1 MGNVNGMTPQE
12 AAARAKEDSFTL
24 AALPGEKRDAA
35 LTAIAEALEAEK
47 AALFAANGQDLEDV
61 SDILVALMRDSEAM
75 TAANQQMASQLL
87 VNQQR
92 MAQQMMNQTV
102 E

>member
-1 MGNVNGMTPQE
+1 MINFDEEIKKFHPCLELDE
-12 AAARAKEDSFTL
+12 A
-24 AALPGEKRDAA
+24 RDA
-35 LTAIAEALEAEK
+35 I
-47 AALFAANGQDLEDV
+47 NGQDLEDV

-75 TAANQQMASQLL
+75 TAANQQMTSQLL

-102 E
+102 EQ